1 MNLHAYTA
9 KHFECILVEQD
20 RLANKY
26 VELLKFTLECM
37 NRERRIS
44 VECNL
49 IPRNDVTDSS

>member
-1 MNLHAYTA
+1 M
-9 KHFECILVEQD
+9 EQD

-44 VECNL
+44 VEYNL
-49 IPRNDVTDSS
+49 IPRNDVTNSSQSS

>member
-1 MNLHAYTA
+1 M
-9 KHFECILVEQD
+9 EQD

-49 IPRNDVTDSS
+49 IPRNDVTNSS

>member
-9 KHFECILVEQD
+9 KPFECILVEQD
-20 RLANKY
+20 PLGNKY

-44 VECNL
+44 VEHNL
-49 IPRNDVTDSS
+49 IPRNDVTNSS

>member
-9 KHFECILVEQD
+9 EHFECILVEQD

-49 IPRNDVTDSS
+49 IPRNDVTNSS